1 MINILFLGYSS
12 SDTCLI
18 NFLKRKNFKVTHS
31 NSKKI
36 LNLSKAMKFDLI
48 ISFGYSRII
57 SKTVVKNVL
66 RPIINLH
73 MSYLPF
79 NRGAHPNFWSFYENT
94 IKGVTIHEINEKVDA
109 GPIIYQKKIKFDL
122 KKKQSTSFSQTYKIL
137 FKELEKLFMKNY
149 KELISRSY
157 KLKFNNISKGTIH
170 KKKDLPKNFKDWD
183 KNILSYLE
191 KDR

>member
-1 MINILFLGYSS
+1 MTKILFLGYSS
-12 SDTCLI
+12 SETCLI
-18 NFLKRKNFKVTHS
+18 NFLKRKNFKVTC
-31 NSKKI
+31 SKEI
-36 LNLSKAMKFDLI
+36 LNLSEAMKFDLI

-57 SKTVVKNVL
+57 SKTVVKKVL

-94 IKGVTIHEINEKVDA
+94 PKGVTIHEINENVDA

-122 KKKQSTSFSQTYKIL
+122 KNKQSTSFSQTYKIL
-137 FKELEKLFMKNY
+137 FKELEKLFKKNC

-157 KLKFNNISKGTIH
+157 KLKFNNIAKGTIH
-170 KKKDLPKNFKDWD
+170 KKNDLPKNFKDWD
-183 KNILSYLE
+183 KSILSYLE
-191 KDR
+191 KNR

>member
-18 NFLKRKNFKVTHS
+18 NFLKRKNFKVTHF

-36 LNLSKAMKFDLI
+36 LNLSEAMKFDLI

-109 GPIIYQKKIKFDL
+109 GPIIYQKKIKFGL

-149 KELISRSY
+149 KELILRSY

-170 KKKDLPKNFKDWD
+170 KKKICQK
-183 KNILSYLE
+183 IL
-191 KDR
+191 KIGIKIF

>member
-36 LNLSKAMKFDLI
+36 LNLSEAMKFDLI